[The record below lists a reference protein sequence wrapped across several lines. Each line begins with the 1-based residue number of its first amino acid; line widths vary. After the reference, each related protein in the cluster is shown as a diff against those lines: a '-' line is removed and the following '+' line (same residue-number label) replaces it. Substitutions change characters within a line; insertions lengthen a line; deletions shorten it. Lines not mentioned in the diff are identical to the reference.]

1 MIGVEVGEEVGS
13 TAGNNPIAERIHG
26 ERSTYESNTEHS
38 NMEVGSTSGNNP
50 IAERIHYELNKSNM
64 EYL

>member
-26 ERSTYESNTEHS
+26 ERSTYESNMEHY
-38 NMEVGSTSGNNP
+38 NKLLKTDYGDNITP
-50 IAERIHYELNKSNM
+50 IGKKRYRFVFI
-64 EYL
+64 